1 MVLVC
6 ATIRPLKHVMYTS
19 AGMCACQCFT
29 CASREVLR
37 KSARM
42 AYCFLFTLALVL
54 SWVRLLAGA
63 SYSFL

>member
-1 MVLVC
+1 MLVC
-6 ATIRPLKHVMYTS
+6 ATIRRLNMYLHTF

-54 SWVRLLAGA
+54 SWVRTITN
-63 SYSFL
+63 SSCPV